1 MKRGVLI
8 IFVAILIPC
17 LLQAQTTPNDP
28 QRLTLEQAVNFAVEH
43 NKELQA
49 SQMNI
54 ELRNKMVTEAI
65 SQGLPQINGDLNYST
80 NFRYKMSFP
89 GSESSTVLKDQSSVG
104 VTVNQ
109 LLFSGEWILGIQTS
123 KIAKLIASQ
132 QVDVTELDIKETVYN
147 SYYTILV
154 SERLMEIVKQN
165 LENMSQI
172 QRHTENMLAAGT
184 AEPTDV
190 DQIRITVGQ
199 LKNSLLAMQRTVDVN
214 YNLLRLQLGLQAGT
228 PITLADQLDNFLEVG
243 NFLKLAGQE
252 FDINQNAQ
260 YKLMETQEELQK
272 KMVGLKK
279 WAYSPTISANYG
291 YTYKILKP
299 SLDFS
304 PKHSATITMS
314 IPIFSGLQRK
324 AQLDQEKI
332 TLEQTTL
339 NKSLLADQLNL
350 QEEQYKFALKNAL
363 EDYNLQSENIQVAR
377 KVLEKENIAR
387 TLDYTANLQADE
399 QVYYAPA
406 ATGRIEKIYVEVG
419 DRIKKGQLL
428 VEMDRTNL
436 QQAEVQLKN
445 LETEYNRAKM
455 LNETQSISKQAYDA
469 AVTQYEVAKSN
480 VDFLKE
486 NTRMLA
492 PFNGVVTGKYF
503 ENGEVYTGAAFGG
516 ASKPSIIAIEKINP
530 LKAYVNLSEQYF
542 LSVKKGT
549 KVELKSNLY
558 PDRIFE
564 GQVSI
569 VYPTIDP
576 ASRTFT
582 VEVKIPNDDE
592 ALRPG
597 MYGTINFFIGNTETV
612 VVPAI
617 AVLKL
622 QGANDRYVF
631 INKDGKAKRVSVNL
645 GKRFEDKIELISDE
659 IQEGDELIVVGQGR
673 VIDGSPIT
681 ITQ

>member
-1 MKRGVLI
+1 MIKNVILSTLAIAVLAGCSGKKDSDKDTS
-8 IFVAILIPC
+8 V
-17 LLQAQTTPNDP
+17 
-28 QRLTLEQAVNFAVEH
+28 V
-43 NKELQA
+43 
-49 SQMNI
+49 
-54 ELRNKMVTEAI
+54 EAI
-65 SQGLPQINGDLNYST
+65 P
-80 NFRYKMSFP
+80 
-89 GSESSTVLKDQSSVG
+89 
-104 VTVNQ
+104 
-109 LLFSGEWILGIQTS
+109 
-123 KIAKLIASQ
+123 
-132 QVDVTELDIKETVYN
+132 
-147 SYYTILV
+147 
-154 SERLMEIVKQN
+154 VK
-165 LENMSQI
+165 
-172 QRHTENMLAAGT
+172 
-184 AEPTDV
+184 V
-190 DQIRITVGQ
+190 
-199 LKNSLLAMQRTVDVN
+199 
-214 YNLLRLQLGLQAGT
+214 
-228 PITLADQLDNFLEVG
+228 
-243 NFLKLAGQE
+243 
-252 FDINQNAQ
+252 
-260 YKLMETQEELQK
+260 QK
-272 KMVGLKK
+272 
-279 WAYSPTISANYG
+279 
-291 YTYKILKP
+291 
-299 SLDFS
+299 
-304 PKHSATITMS
+304 
-314 IPIFSGLQRK
+314 
-324 AQLDQEKI
+324 
-332 TLEQTTL
+332 
-339 NKSLLADQLNL
+339 
-350 QEEQYKFALKNAL
+350 
-363 EDYNLQSENIQVAR
+363 
-377 KVLEKENIAR
+377 LEKENIAR

-455 LNETQSISKQAYDA
+455 LNETQSISNQAYDA

-549 KVELKSNLY
+549 KVELKSSLY
-558 PDRIFE
+558 PDRVFE

-631 INKDGKAKRVSVNL
+631 INKDGKAKRVYVNL

>member
-1 MKRGVLI
+1 MIKNVILSTLAIAVLAGCSGKKDSDKDTS
-8 IFVAILIPC
+8 V
-17 LLQAQTTPNDP
+17 
-28 QRLTLEQAVNFAVEH
+28 V
-43 NKELQA
+43 
-49 SQMNI
+49 
-54 ELRNKMVTEAI
+54 EAI
-65 SQGLPQINGDLNYST
+65 P
-80 NFRYKMSFP
+80 
-89 GSESSTVLKDQSSVG
+89 
-104 VTVNQ
+104 
-109 LLFSGEWILGIQTS
+109 
-123 KIAKLIASQ
+123 
-132 QVDVTELDIKETVYN
+132 
-147 SYYTILV
+147 
-154 SERLMEIVKQN
+154 VK
-165 LENMSQI
+165 
-172 QRHTENMLAAGT
+172 
-184 AEPTDV
+184 V
-190 DQIRITVGQ
+190 
-199 LKNSLLAMQRTVDVN
+199 
-214 YNLLRLQLGLQAGT
+214 
-228 PITLADQLDNFLEVG
+228 
-243 NFLKLAGQE
+243 
-252 FDINQNAQ
+252 
-260 YKLMETQEELQK
+260 QK
-272 KMVGLKK
+272 
-279 WAYSPTISANYG
+279 
-291 YTYKILKP
+291 
-299 SLDFS
+299 
-304 PKHSATITMS
+304 
-314 IPIFSGLQRK
+314 
-324 AQLDQEKI
+324 
-332 TLEQTTL
+332 
-339 NKSLLADQLNL
+339 
-350 QEEQYKFALKNAL
+350 
-363 EDYNLQSENIQVAR
+363 
-377 KVLEKENIAR
+377 LEKENIAR

-549 KVELKSNLY
+549 KVELKSSLY

-597 MYGTINFFIGNTETV
+597 MYE
-612 VVPAI
+612 P
-617 AVLKL
+617 
-622 QGANDRYVF
+622 
-631 INKDGKAKRVSVNL
+631 S
-645 GKRFEDKIELISDE
+645 ISLSE
-659 IQEGDELIVVGQGR
+659 IPKPLLFLL
-673 VIDGSPIT
+673 SLC
-681 ITQ
+681 

>member
-1 MKRGVLI
+1 MIK
-8 IFVAILIPC
+8 
-17 LLQAQTTPNDP
+17 N
-28 QRLTLEQAVNFAVEH
+28 VN
-43 NKELQA
+43 L
-49 SQMNI
+49 S
-54 ELRNKMVTEAI
+54 
-65 SQGLPQINGDLNYST
+65 
-80 NFRYKMSFP
+80 
-89 GSESSTVLKDQSSVG
+89 
-104 VTVNQ
+104 
-109 LLFSGEWILGIQTS
+109 
-123 KIAKLIASQ
+123 
-132 QVDVTELDIKETVYN
+132 
-147 SYYTILV
+147 
-154 SERLMEIVKQN
+154 
-165 LENMSQI
+165 
-172 QRHTENMLAAGT
+172 
-184 AEPTDV
+184 
-190 DQIRITVGQ
+190 
-199 LKNSLLAMQRTVDVN
+199 
-214 YNLLRLQLGLQAGT
+214 
-228 PITLADQLDNFLEVG
+228 TLAIAV
-243 NFLKLAGQE
+243 LAGCSG
-252 FDINQNAQ
+252 
-260 YKLMETQEELQK
+260 K
-272 KMVGLKK
+272 KDSDKDTSVVE
-279 WAYSPTISANYG
+279 
-291 YTYKILKP
+291 
-299 SLDFS
+299 
-304 PKHSATITMS
+304 S
-314 IPIFSGLQRK
+314 IP
-324 AQLDQEKI
+324 
-332 TLEQTTL
+332 
-339 NKSLLADQLNL
+339 
-350 QEEQYKFALKNAL
+350 
-363 EDYNLQSENIQVAR
+363 V
-377 KVLEKENIAR
+377 KVQKLEKENIAR
-387 TLDYTANLQADE
+387 TLDYTANIQADE

-549 KVELKSNLY
+549 KVELKSSLY

-645 GKRFEDKIELISDE
+645 GKRFEDKIVLISDE

>member
-1 MKRGVLI
+1 MIKNVILSTLAIAVLAGCSGKKDSDKDTS
-8 IFVAILIPC
+8 V
-17 LLQAQTTPNDP
+17 
-28 QRLTLEQAVNFAVEH
+28 V
-43 NKELQA
+43 
-49 SQMNI
+49 
-54 ELRNKMVTEAI
+54 EAI
-65 SQGLPQINGDLNYST
+65 P
-80 NFRYKMSFP
+80 
-89 GSESSTVLKDQSSVG
+89 
-104 VTVNQ
+104 
-109 LLFSGEWILGIQTS
+109 
-123 KIAKLIASQ
+123 
-132 QVDVTELDIKETVYN
+132 
-147 SYYTILV
+147 
-154 SERLMEIVKQN
+154 VK
-165 LENMSQI
+165 
-172 QRHTENMLAAGT
+172 
-184 AEPTDV
+184 V
-190 DQIRITVGQ
+190 
-199 LKNSLLAMQRTVDVN
+199 
-214 YNLLRLQLGLQAGT
+214 
-228 PITLADQLDNFLEVG
+228 
-243 NFLKLAGQE
+243 
-252 FDINQNAQ
+252 
-260 YKLMETQEELQK
+260 QK
-272 KMVGLKK
+272 
-279 WAYSPTISANYG
+279 
-291 YTYKILKP
+291 
-299 SLDFS
+299 
-304 PKHSATITMS
+304 
-314 IPIFSGLQRK
+314 
-324 AQLDQEKI
+324 
-332 TLEQTTL
+332 
-339 NKSLLADQLNL
+339 
-350 QEEQYKFALKNAL
+350 
-363 EDYNLQSENIQVAR
+363 
-377 KVLEKENIAR
+377 LEKENIAR

-455 LNETQSISKQAYDA
+455 LNGTQSISNQAYDA

-631 INKDGKAKRVSVNL
+631 INKDGKAKRVYVNL

>member
-1 MKRGVLI
+1 MIKNVILSTLAIAVLAGCSGKKDSDKDTS
-8 IFVAILIPC
+8 V
-17 LLQAQTTPNDP
+17 
-28 QRLTLEQAVNFAVEH
+28 V
-43 NKELQA
+43 
-49 SQMNI
+49 
-54 ELRNKMVTEAI
+54 EAI
-65 SQGLPQINGDLNYST
+65 P
-80 NFRYKMSFP
+80 
-89 GSESSTVLKDQSSVG
+89 
-104 VTVNQ
+104 
-109 LLFSGEWILGIQTS
+109 
-123 KIAKLIASQ
+123 
-132 QVDVTELDIKETVYN
+132 
-147 SYYTILV
+147 
-154 SERLMEIVKQN
+154 VK
-165 LENMSQI
+165 
-172 QRHTENMLAAGT
+172 
-184 AEPTDV
+184 V
-190 DQIRITVGQ
+190 
-199 LKNSLLAMQRTVDVN
+199 
-214 YNLLRLQLGLQAGT
+214 
-228 PITLADQLDNFLEVG
+228 
-243 NFLKLAGQE
+243 
-252 FDINQNAQ
+252 
-260 YKLMETQEELQK
+260 QK
-272 KMVGLKK
+272 
-279 WAYSPTISANYG
+279 
-291 YTYKILKP
+291 
-299 SLDFS
+299 
-304 PKHSATITMS
+304 
-314 IPIFSGLQRK
+314 
-324 AQLDQEKI
+324 
-332 TLEQTTL
+332 
-339 NKSLLADQLNL
+339 
-350 QEEQYKFALKNAL
+350 
-363 EDYNLQSENIQVAR
+363 
-377 KVLEKENIAR
+377 LEKENIAR

-645 GKRFEDKIELISDE
+645 GKRFEHKIELISDE
-659 IQEGDELIVVGQGR
+659 IQEGDECSVVGQGR